1 MCLCRY
7 YIYMYKYYI
16 YVCMYVCICVCKR
29 YTFDDMLYFN
39 FVLTFDDGFITIYR
53 ISRVFN
59 HIFICQCIYV
69 SKIHGVS

>member
-1 MCLCRY
+1 MYIYIY
-7 YIYMYKYYI
+7 YIIYI
-16 YVCMYVCICVCKR
+16 CMCICICVCVCKR
-29 YTFDDMLYFN
+29 YTSDDMLYFN
-39 FVLTFDDGFITIYR
+39 LVLTFDDGFITIYR